1 MITEKEEELFAAKL
15 RRFEKTLDK
24 IVAESRR
31 NFKLSE
37 GPTKSADI
45 EYLQSIG
52 RSLAP
57 SDDEEEQ

>member
-1 MITEKEEELFAAKL
+1 MITEKEDELFDAKL

-24 IVAESRR
+24 IVTESRK

-37 GPTKSADI
+37 GPPNTPQI

-57 SDDEEEQ
+57 SVEEE

>member
-24 IVAESRR
+24 IVAESRE

-37 GPTKSADI
+37 GPAKSAEID
-45 EYLQSIG
+45 YLQSIG
-52 RSLAP
+52 RTLEP
-57 SDDEEEQ
+57 SDEEE

>member
-24 IVAESRR
+24 IVAESRE

-37 GPTKSADI
+37 GPAKSAEID
-45 EYLQSIG
+45 YLQSIV
-52 RSLAP
+52 RSLEP
-57 SDDEEEQ
+57 SDEEE

>member
-15 RRFEKTLDK
+15 RRFEKTLDN

-45 EYLQSIG
+45 DCLQSIG
-52 RSLAP
+52 RSLA
-57 SDDEEEQ
+57 SSDEEE